1 MALDHPSSPS
11 VRFSGPLRDLADL
24 DTAQNSGRI
33 PRPVSTHSIEP
44 TRALAAETSN
54 LARIFHKGI
63 EQRSGEG
70 VRRLDIIEPNESTTR
85 RFFYDR
91 L

>member
-44 TRALAAETSN
+44 TRAIAAETSN
-54 LARIFHKGI
+54 LERALSDLVNQAYSPTPAEIALTWQTASPRMPI
-63 EQRSGEG
+63 
-70 VRRLDIIEPNESTTR
+70 PAP
-85 RFFYDR
+85 
-91 L
+91 